1 MGYAVDRERKAG
13 QISLMRYKI
22 ALAAAFLALMP
33 AGPALAAEADPDFFA
48 AALCQP
54 PYSMDSA
61 TRLYEAAEKLA
72 KPDTSGL
79 GAAIYH
85 LPAPISQDGFV
96 TQDVVFAGSSVG
108 VLLEGQVA
116 AQAAERYHL
125 SPEASHLFGASTL
138 GFARQLPD
146 DQQGMAELGLISMIA
161 REGPAMNGKT
171 LLACEFVSN
180 EDRQALEAYEKQRQ

>member
-1 MGYAVDRERKAG
+1 
-13 QISLMRYKI
+13 MRYKI
-22 ALAAAFLALMP
+22 TFAAAALPFLQ
-33 AGPALAAEADPDFFA
+33 AGPALAAGEEPDFFA

-54 PYSMDSA
+54 PYSTETA
-61 TRLYEAAEKLA
+61 TRLYEAAEKLV

-85 LPAPISQDGFV
+85 LPAPISRDGFV
-96 TQDVVFAGSSVG
+96 TQDVVFAGTSVG
-108 VLLEGQVA
+108 VLLQGKVA

-125 SPEASHLFGASTL
+125 EPEASHLFGASTL

-146 DQQGMAELGLISMIA
+146 DQQEMSELGLISVIA
-161 REGPAMNGKT
+161 REGPAMDGKT